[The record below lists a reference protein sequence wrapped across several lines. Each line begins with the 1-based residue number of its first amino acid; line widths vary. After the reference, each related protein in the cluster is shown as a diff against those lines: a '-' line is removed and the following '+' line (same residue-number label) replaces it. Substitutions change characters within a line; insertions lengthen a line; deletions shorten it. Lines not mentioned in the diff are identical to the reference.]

1 MVNSFHESFDWRALL
16 KEQRQLRKLSQPE
29 VARRAQISL
38 SAMKAYEGGDRH
50 PSRET
55 LQAITVALGL
65 PIEQTNKV
73 LAGAGYAVDLRYLI
87 NERFESRPVEWFTNE
102 VERYAW
108 PVFVTNQA
116 SAMLA
121 ANRTARKLLG
131 VPLTDSL
138 PQPKWSF
145 LARASDPAYA
155 ARVDNWDEV
164 MAFMMG
170 ILKGEQRYEA
180 NLERMPSPAT
190 EPFQQ
195 FLGGDPAY
203 ITRLLKLFESAPPIE
218 ISTRMTGS
226 VRWRLE
232 SGELLSFTGTMHVA
246 DLWQELAWLDW
257 VPIDEGTWAALRKL

>member
-16 KEQRQLRKLSQPE
+16 KEQRRLKKLSQPE

-65 PIEQTNKV
+65 PVEETNRV
-73 LAGAGYAVDLRYLI
+73 LAGAGYAIDMRHVL
-87 NERFESRPVEWFTNE
+87 NERYEPRPLEWFTEE

-116 SAMLA
+116 SAALA
-121 ANRTARKLLG
+121 ANRAGRKLLG
-131 VPLTDSL
+131 IPLTDRL

-145 LARASDPAYA
+145 MARASDPAFA
-155 ARVDNWDEV
+155 SRVENWDEV
-164 MAFMMG
+164 MGFILG
-170 ILKGEQRYEA
+170 ILKGEQRFEA
-180 NLERMPSPAT
+180 NLERMPPPVI

-203 ITRLLKLFESAPPIE
+203 ITRLLKLWETAAPIE
-218 ISTRMTGS
+218 ISTRMAGP
-226 VRWRLE
+226 VRWRAE
-232 SGELLSFTGTMHVA
+232 SGELLSFTGMMHVA

-257 VPIDEGTWAALRKL
+257 VPDDEPTWALLRQQ